1 MTENSRPKVSVVVP
15 VYDVENFLP
24 ACLDAILAQTL
35 SDFEC
40 LCVYTPC
47 NDNSL
52 AVLEGYAARDSRI
65 RILQTPGHKW
75 QAWARNMGMD
85 AARGETLR
93 LVDSDDLIP
102 ADSLET
108 LYTTLKQSGARCVR
122 GSYTRNDAHGKSY
135 LVEPETEGMVD
146 VKTTAPEIMHSVLC
160 AHWSYLFYT
169 DDLNRLQLRYKGDMR
184 DGEDIDFLYR
194 VFFALGQVYVVRKS
208 VYSYIYH
215 SNSAMTRSMDKAY
228 FLNIFSLDD
237 TLFSL
242 AGQSGRQDIAMSRF
256 LAQMHGYYRDF
267 IFKTMMKLPQ
277 ADCVSLMGALG
288 AILKRASF
296 VDALE
301 TSGQKYI
308 YDSLEPEWRTFVD
321 NLASE
326 KAQDCYAFLQE
337 FYQKVAVSN
346 DFNE

>member
-1 MTENSRPKVSVVVP
+1 MTENSRPKVSIVVP
-15 VYDVENFLP
+15 VYDVERFLP
-24 ACLDAILAQTL
+24 DCLNAILAQSL

-47 NDNSL
+47 NDDSF
-52 AVLEGYAARDSRI
+52 AVLEDYASRDARI

-102 ADSLET
+102 PDSLET
-108 LYTTLKQSGARCVR
+108 LYSTLKQTGARCVR
-122 GSYTRNDAHGKSY
+122 GSYTRNDAHDEEY
-135 LVEPETEGMVD
+135 LVEPEIEGLVD
-146 VKTTAPEIMHSVLC
+146 LKTVAPEKMHSVLC

-169 DDLNRLQLRYKGDMR
+169 DDLNRLQLRYNGEMR

-194 VFFALGQVYVVRKS
+194 VFFALGQVYVVKKS
-208 VYSYIYH
+208 VYNYIYH
-215 SNSAMTRSMDKAY
+215 SNSAMTRSMDKA
-228 FLNIFSLDD
+228 FFANIFSLDA

-242 AGQSGRQDIAMSRF
+242 AQKCGRMDIAISRF
-256 LAQMHGYYRDF
+256 LAELHGYYREF
-267 IFKTMMKLPQ
+267 IFKTMMKLPP
-277 ADCVSLMGALG
+277 AEGVSLLG
-288 AILKRASF
+288 TLAVILEKASF

-301 TSGQKYI
+301 TCGQKFLYG
-308 YDSLEPEWRTFVD
+308 SLEPEWRAFVD
-321 NLASE
+321 NLARG
-326 KAQDCYAFLQE
+326 KAQDAYAFLQE

-346 DFNE
+346 EFNE